1 LDVNRLLLVA
11 FRWELCLGP
20 ATLDPLFRVIA
31 WSLNVSRSNFKVRS
45 IFGPQR
51 LVLSWYIIA
60 EVAYTGKFPSV
71 DMFGQPFT
79 GARATKAGSKL
90 HGGPY
95 ALVMIRQVFLKKTTL

>member
-1 LDVNRLLLVA
+1 M
-11 FRWELCLGP
+11 FLG
-20 ATLDPLFRVIA
+20 RISK
-31 WSLNVSRSNFKVRS
+31 WS

-95 ALVMIRQVFLKKTTL
+95 ALVMIRQVFLKKQPCRNVF